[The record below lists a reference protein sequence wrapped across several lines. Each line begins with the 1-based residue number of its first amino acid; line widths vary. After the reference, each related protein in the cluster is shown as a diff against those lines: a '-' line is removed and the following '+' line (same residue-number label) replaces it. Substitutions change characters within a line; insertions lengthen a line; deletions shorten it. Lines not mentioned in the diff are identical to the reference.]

1 MVGVVVFVGVG
12 VGVNAGIGITIFAHP
27 DEQASSKIID
37 VALSGTDNINVPD
50 AIVLNG
56 IFTAFGYG
64 GVGP

>member
-1 MVGVVVFVGVG
+1 VVVFVGVG

-37 VALSGTDNINVPD
+37 VALSGTTTISVPE

-56 IFTAFGYG
+56 IFTASEYG
-64 GVGP
+64 DVVP